1 MTGKKTTPRRC
12 LLYGVHGIG
21 KSTWAAQAPGV
32 LMMDLEDGLADI
44 DCSRTEPIKD
54 LLQVWQVLEW
64 LRTEK
69 HDFRTLAIDS
79 ADWLEQLVHKDVA
92 ESANKRSIGDIPY
105 NAGYKTAE
113 AKWRTILNQL
123 NLLRDDRGMAVIFTA
138 HSTISRFTNPAGD
151 SYDRYEP
158 ALHKSSSALI
168 QQWADE
174 VFFASY
180 RVAVTKKDE
189 GFGKTRAVA
198 TGGEQRF
205 VRTQENATAYAKN
218 RLAMP
223 AEIGFSF
230 DEYRQAITA
239 SRQTGKK
246 EVQE

>member
-1 MTGKKTTPRRC
+1 
-12 LLYGVHGIG
+12 LYGVHGIG
-21 KSTWAAQAPGV
+21 KSSWAAQAPGV

-54 LLQVWQVLEW
+54 LLHVRQVLEW
-64 LRTEK
+64 LRSEK

-92 ESANKRSIGDIPY
+92 ESANKQSIGDIPY

-113 AKWRTILNQL
+113 AIWRTILNQL
-123 NLLRDDRGMAVIFTA
+123 NMLRDDRGMAVIFTA

-180 RVAVTKKDE
+180 RVSLQKKDE
-189 GFGKTRAVA
+189 GFGKQRAVA
-198 TGGEQRF
+198 VGGEERY
-205 VRTQENATAYAKN
+205 VRTQEHATAYAKN
-218 RLAMP
+218 RLRMP

-239 SRQTGKK
+239 SRQTVKK
-246 EVQE
+246 EEQE